1 MQKIQLGGQNAPR
14 FKAACDD
21 ACDDGTHLFTL
32 FPWIE
37 FRGILEFYTFAKRRD
52 CVDLQYISSNNRY
65 NWEDKCCIYDDETQS
80 HISKEVL
87 VDWFPLSRGNRAH
100 FESCWKNEIV
110 LFGYFWNQLD
120 SPVHNPYN
128 VFLSI
133 LFFFLAFSPF
143 LASVAAF
150 VGVGS
155 RLVGFD
161 PNWHWQRG
169 R

>member
-1 MQKIQLGGQNAPR
+1 MWWCVWWWNTFIPIIPLNWIQGNSGVLYFCKKEGLCWFAVCIIEQEIQLRGQNVA
-14 FKAACDD
+14 
-21 ACDDGTHLFTL
+21 
-32 FPWIE
+32 
-37 FRGILEFYTFAKRRD
+37 
-52 CVDLQYISSNNRY
+52 
-65 NWEDKCCIYDDETQS
+65 YDDP

-87 VDWFPLSRGNRAH
+87 VDWLPLSRGNREPILNH
-100 FESCWKNEIV
+100 VWKNEIV
-110 LFGYFWNQLD
+110 LFGYFWNQPD

-128 VFLSI
+128 VFPSI
-133 LFFFLAFSPF
+133 LFFLAFSPF